1 LTHSKLGLIKK
12 LIALKTISSLIIV
25 IILVVLVGCNNA
37 LIEDISIEK
46 TKDIS
51 TFQQYMLDEINFART
66 KPAEYAELRLKAE
79 NETSKDN
86 GSYSYLKNSTQ
97 VEAISFNLALNQS
110 ASDYAVFLA
119 EKNLLEHCAD
129 GTPLNRAIRA
139 GFTGTSTGENLVA
152 ASENCFNPIL
162 NSKSAAVEFVRTLII
177 DEGVAD
183 VGHRLIILNAKYKT
197 VGIGFTQNSATP
209 TLNYVVQDFGNL

>member
-1 LTHSKLGLIKK
+1 M
-12 LIALKTISSLIIV
+12 
-25 IILVVLVGCNNA
+25 LVGCNNA

-97 VEAISFNLALNQS
+97 VEAISFNQALNQS
-110 ASDYAVFLA
+110 ASDYASFLA
-119 EKNLLEHCAD
+119 EKNLLEHNAD
-129 GTPLNRAIRA
+129 GTPLKRAIRA
-139 GFTGTSTGENLVA
+139 GFTGTSTAENIAA
-152 ASENCFNPIL
+152 ASENCYNPVL
-162 NSKSAAVEFVRTLII
+162 NSNSAAIEFVRTLII

-197 VGIGFTQNSATP
+197 VGIGFIQNSATP
-209 TLNYVVQDFGNL
+209 ILNYVVQDFGNL

>member
-1 LTHSKLGLIKK
+1 M
-12 LIALKTISSLIIV
+12 
-25 IILVVLVGCNNA
+25 LVGCNNA

-79 NETSKDN
+79 NEASKDN

-119 EKNLLEHCAD
+119 EKNLLEHFAD
-129 GTPLNRAIRA
+129 GTPLKRAIRA
-139 GFTGTSTGENLVA
+139 GFTGTSTGENLAA
-152 ASENCFNPIL
+152 ASENCYNPVL
-162 NSKSAAVEFVRTLII
+162 NSKSAAIEFVRTLII

-209 TLNYVVQDFGNL
+209 ILNYVVQDFGNL